1 MAGEDTVSQKSGE
14 ATAGTTEPRTDAF
27 APASGAEYGFKDP
40 DKVFPVQEYQA
51 LQKTNLAA
59 RGEWQPKLKLPDG
72 QPFEVPQD
80 AVPEYPH
87 NKVTESTNP
96 NPDERHRMEIDDTP
110 GDPRVT
116 LVHKNG
122 TGMEMME
129 KDGLL
134 VVNSFGR
141 MVQLVGDDFEMFVAG
156 NGTVIYKGNLDFTV
170 EGDMNLT
177 VKGDMATTVEGNKT
191 EVVKGTVT
199 EEYQDDHETTVTNNK
214 STTVGETN
222 TELVLGNKNSF
233 VKQKQSNWVKGDA
246 EFLSGANTHISSQ
259 TKTSISSTSLSMTGS
274 TINMAGGAGTIGGP
288 GVYHYGY
295 AWDGD
300 LNVTGAINAS
310 GNTAL
315 GGDLSVNGRIDAAT
329 TIFSPIPNIT
339 LTREEYYYYNEN
351 KITASDKETN
361 DEFGHVVKMSS
372 DGSTIVVGAYLENN
386 ATGAVY
392 IFEKGSDDT
401 WTQSAKITASDGEND
416 DKFGISA
423 SISSDGSTIVV
434 GANSDDDVADAA
446 GATYIF
452 EKGSGWSNGS
462 TNQSAKITAS
472 DGAAADF
479 FGGAVAISGD
489 GSTVVVGAAGDDGT
503 TYVSAGAA
511 YIFEKGSGW
520 SNGSTNESAKVI
532 RGGAAGNPAENN
544 EQFGIS
550 VAVSEDGSTVVV
562 GAPLAKIGANFL
574 GQALVFEKGS
584 GWSSGT
590 TNLSSYYSGSSG
602 TSGDRFGEIVLI
614 SEDGLTILVGYRA
627 RSPNIYEKGDGGG
640 SGWNTSN
647 TRHSVPTGAPGAGES
662 ISLSEDGSRF
672 IIGQNLA
679 DPNSISNAGQALV
692 FERSGSSWGDGS
704 TNILTITAS
713 DKATTDF
720 FGYSASIS
728 GDGAT
733 VIIGANQED
742 PDGVSNAGSSYIYTI
757 FEPAAITPSDPF
769 ILDNTLYS
777 EPTASNIGTALAA
790 SEEGIMQVTI
800 DPGDKIKQSID
811 LRQRTR
817 LGLGS

>member
-1 MAGEDTVSQKSGE
+1 M
-14 ATAGTTEPRTDAF
+14 
-27 APASGAEYGFKDP
+27 
-40 DKVFPVQEYQA
+40 
-51 LQKTNLAA
+51 
-59 RGEWQPKLKLPDG
+59 
-72 QPFEVPQD
+72 
-80 AVPEYPH
+80 
-87 NKVTESTNP
+87 
-96 NPDERHRMEIDDTP
+96 
-110 GDPRVT
+110 
-116 LVHKNG
+116 
-122 TGMEMME
+122 
-129 KDGLL
+129 
-134 VVNSFGR
+134 
-141 MVQLVGDDFEMFVAG
+141 
-156 NGTVIYKGNLDFTV
+156 
-170 EGDMNLT
+170 
-177 VKGDMATTVEGNKT
+177 
-191 EVVKGTVT
+191 
-199 EEYQDDHETTVTNNK
+199 
-214 STTVGETN
+214 
-222 TELVLGNKNSF
+222 
-233 VKQKQSNWVKGDA
+233 
-246 EFLSGANTHISSQ
+246 
-259 TKTSISSTSLSMTGS
+259 
-274 TINMAGGAGTIGGP
+274 GGAI
-288 GVYHYGY
+288 
-295 AWDGD
+295 
-300 LNVTGAINAS
+300 
-310 GNTAL
+310 
-315 GGDLSVNGRIDAAT
+315 
-329 TIFSPIPNIT
+329 
-339 LTREEYYYYNEN
+339 
-351 KITASDKETN
+351 
-361 DEFGHVVKMSS
+361 
-372 DGSTIVVGAYLENN
+372 
-386 ATGAVY
+386 
-392 IFEKGSDDT
+392 
-401 WTQSAKITASDGEND
+401 
-416 DKFGISA
+416 
-423 SISSDGSTIVV
+423 
-434 GANSDDDVADAA
+434 
-446 GATYIF
+446 
-452 EKGSGWSNGS
+452 
-462 TNQSAKITAS
+462 
-472 DGAAADF
+472 
-479 FGGAVAISGD
+479 AISGD

-532 RGGAAGNPAENN
+532 RGGAAGNPAENNEQFGISVAVSEDGSTVVVGAPLAKIGANFLGQALVFEKGSGWSSGTTNLSSYYSGSSGTSGDRFGEIVLISEDGLTILVGYRARSPNIYEKGDGGGSGWNTSNTRHSVPTGAPGAAGNPAENN

-713 DKATTDF
+713 DKATNDY

-733 VIIGANQED
+733 VLIGANQED

-757 FEPAAITPSDPF
+757 FEPAAVTPSDPF